1 MKNNTYLKKYVWSVS
16 VLLTGVK
23 NGKKHGTRL
32 NIVAKVAERTNE
44 KYSLNISTST
54 ISRIS
59 TI

>member
-1 MKNNTYLKKYVWSVS
+1 VI

-44 KYSLNISTST
+44 KYPLNISTST

-59 TI
+59 TF